1 MTKSS
6 SWKTFSL
13 WLPGMMFMVAF
24 VLLGYAIYDWQ
35 TSPSAK
41 VLSKIAFEPFPEF
54 VEGAK
59 ETITIRFENTTNK
72 RLRVVGME
80 TC

>member
-1 MTKSS
+1 MENEIGSKSNG
-6 SWKTFSL
+6 L
-13 WLPGMMFMVAF
+13 WLPAGLLVIAF
-24 VLLGYAIYDWQ
+24 GLLGYAIYDWQ
-35 TSPSAK
+35 TSPSEK
-41 VLSKIAFEPFPEF
+41 VLSKIAFEPFPIF

-59 ETITIRFENTTNK
+59 ETISIRFENTTSK

>member
-1 MTKSS
+1 MENVVPAKQP
-6 SWKTFSL
+6 SL
-13 WLPGMMFMVAF
+13 WLPAMISIVAF
-24 VLLGYAIYDWQ
+24 AVLGYAVYDWQ
-35 TSPSAK
+35 TSPSEK

-59 ETITIRFENTTNK
+59 ETITIRFQNTTNK

>member
-1 MTKSS
+1 MENEIGRKNSG
-6 SWKTFSL
+6 L
-13 WLPGMMFMVAF
+13 LLPAGLLVIAF
-24 VLLGYAIYDWQ
+24 ALLGYAIYDWQ

-41 VLSKIAFEPFPEF
+41 VLSKIDFEPFPEF

-59 ETITIRFENTTNK
+59 ETIAIRFENTTNK

>member
-1 MTKSS
+1 MENEIGSKNSG
-6 SWKTFSL
+6 L
-13 WLPGMMFMVAF
+13 WLPAGLLVIAF
-24 VLLGYAIYDWQ
+24 GLLGHAIYDWQ
-35 TSPSAK
+35 MSPSEK